1 MKKTFATM
9 YLKLQIL
16 QSLTPNPSPKERGAF
31 YNLFSPLSLG
41 EGSGVRLY
49 DFEYIIPK
57 TLLFLALFFAKNIA
71 FSQNKAVFNVQV
83 DKPSGEVSPNM
94 WGIFF
99 EDINLGADGG
109 LYAELVKNR
118 SFEFFKPLTGWKI
131 TGGKSM
137 YGVNYGGEITVI
149 NRPEKQATN
158 PRFMR
163 VVMENNTKGSLGLT
177 NEGFRGMGIKKG
189 LRYDFSILYQQKAA
203 KSKLHLEL
211 INQKGEIIGSEA
223 FTPKETG
230 ENWQKGEVSFVA
242 AATEQKAKLN
252 IWFEGNGKL
261 DIDMISLFPSDTWKG
276 RKGGLRADM
285 VQILADLKPGF
296 VRFPGGCI
304 VEGHDLSV
312 RYQWKKTIGVV
323 EDRKLIINRWNY
335 EIAHR
340 PTPDYFQTFG
350 LGFYEYFL
358 MAEEIGAAPLP
369 ILNCGMACQF
379 NSAELAPM
387 SDLDP
392 YIQDALDLVEFANG
406 SVTSKWGKIRAE
418 MGHPAPFNM
427 KMLGVGNENWGPQY
441 VERLKVFQEKIK
453 AKYPEIK
460 LIGSSGITSEGE
472 MFDFLNGNL
481 RKMKVEFVDEHYYA
495 RPEWFLANANR
506 YDNYDRK
513 SNSKVFAG
521 EYAGQSDKVVS
532 PDNQNNWQT
541 ALAEAAFM
549 TGLERNADVV
559 GMASYAPLFGHIDGW
574 QWKPNLIWV
583 DNLQVMPTPNY
594 QVQKL
599 YSNHKGTQIIPILD
613 KNKLAVSGKD
623 SLYASSTFDKNTN
636 ELIIKIVNTSKQV
649 QNAEINIEG
658 MGKMGEKAR
667 LISLQNDDL
676 KAENTIEKPFFIA
689 PTEKE
694 ITVSNKSVSL
704 ELKGYSFSIIK
715 IKKG

>member
-1 MKKTFATM
+1 MKIT
-9 YLKLQIL
+9 
-16 QSLTPNPSPKERGAF
+16 
-31 YNLFSPLSLG
+31 
-41 EGSGVRLY
+41 V
-49 DFEYIIPK
+49 
-57 TLLFLALFFAKNIA
+57 LFLLLIFAKNIA
-71 FSQNKAVFNVQV
+71 FSQNKAIFNVQA

-163 VVMENNTKGSLGLT
+163 VVLENNSKGSLGLT

-189 LRYDFSILYQQKAA
+189 LRYDFSILYQQKSA

-242 AATEQKAKLN
+242 TATEQKAKLN

-296 VRFPGGCI
+296 IRFPGGCI

-521 EYAGQSDKVVS
+521 EYAGQSDRVVS

-559 GMASYAPLFGHIDGW
+559 AMASYAPLFGHIDGW

-594 QVQKL
+594 QVQKM
-599 YSNHKGTQIIPILD
+599 YSNYKGTQIIPILD

-623 SLYASSTFDKNTN
+623 SLYASSTFNKNTN

-694 ITVSNKSVSL
+694 INVSNKSVSL